1 MGERQVLCRKKIK
14 KPFFRNMNHFLNNKI
29 SEMNES
35 RIKSLQNLTQKP
47 SEEVIRVITQRQK
60 ITYFSP

>member
-1 MGERQVLCRKKIK
+1 
-14 KPFFRNMNHFLNNKI
+14 MNHFLNNKI
-29 SEMNES
+29 SKMNES

-47 SEEVIRVITQRQK
+47 SEEVIMVITQRQK

>member
-1 MGERQVLCRKKIK
+1 
-14 KPFFRNMNHFLNNKI
+14 
-29 SEMNES
+29 MNES

-47 SEEVIRVITQRQK
+47 TPDVLSVIPQRQK

>member
-1 MGERQVLCRKKIK
+1 
-14 KPFFRNMNHFLNNKI
+14 
-29 SEMNES
+29 MNES

-47 SEEVIRVITQRQK
+47 TPDPLAIILKRQK